1 MDYVPL
7 VNEQIE
13 DGKRLLER
21 LAEEG
26 VSVTAA
32 CWLKETERSRW
43 HLHFVSSLMDD
54 KGGRLPAY
62 ERVRMLMEQIPQ
74 PFWIELAEVRFEKPN
89 GPLGKAMREIVLTS
103 NGKLPMHL
111 SSGSL
116 GGVSIDAAYIY
127 PPISAPV
134 QQV

>member
-43 HLHFVSSLMDD
+43 HLHLVSSLVSDD
-54 KGGRLPAY
+54 GARMPAY
-62 ERVRMLMEQIPQ
+62 ERVRKLIEEMPQ
-74 PFWIELAEVRFEKPN
+74 PFWIELSEVRFEKPN
-89 GPLGKAMREIVLTS
+89 GPLSKAVRELIRTS
-103 NGKLPMHL
+103 KGRLPIRL
-111 SSGSL
+111 GSGGL

-127 PPISAPV
+127 PPIPAPV
-134 QQV
+134 QQA

>member
-21 LAEEG
+21 LSEEG
-26 VSVTAA
+26 VTVKAA

-43 HLHFVSSLMDD
+43 HLHFVSSLVDD
-54 KGGRLPAY
+54 TGERSPAY
-62 ERVRMLMEQIPQ
+62 TRVRLLIEQMPQ
-74 PFWIELAEVRFEKPN
+74 PFRMDLAEVRFEKPN
-89 GPLGKAMREIVLTS
+89 GRFSKALQELIRRS
-103 NGKLPMHL
+103 NGKLPL
-111 SSGSL
+111 YLGSGAL

-127 PPISAPV
+127 APITAPV
-134 QQV
+134 QQT